1 MMKEQFLQDCQ
12 NLTAETWPADTL
24 VKEKT
29 QSQLKITS
37 VQRSMSK
44 LWLVCKHIKEKKSAK
59 KDKLLRR
66 TFYKAVD
73 LRQILTSQAL
83 LN

>member
-1 MMKEQFLQDCQ
+1 MKEQFLQDCQ

-44 LWLVCKHIKEKKSAK
+44 LWLVCKHIKEKNQQK
-59 KDKLLRR
+59 KTNWFSENDQRKKKKEKNL
-66 TFYKAVD
+66 
-73 LRQILTSQAL
+73 
-83 LN
+83 